1 MSGYDWADDS
11 WERQARDDR
20 IDRQD
25 TLEHME
31 ERERDDRVTRD
42 VGESGGRV
50 RVRHRVRLEPDGE
63 KAA

>member
-31 ERERDDRVTRD
+31 ERERDRVTRD
-42 VGESGGRV
+42 VGESGRLV
-50 RVRHRVRLEPDGE
+50 RVRHVARLEPDGE